1 MNEIALLKDALQFA
15 AEAGL
20 KTNMS
25 AGAAVMAGEFDDA
38 LLSVTHQIATQAGR
52 PIPRELSARLI
63 AWARNLDEPE
73 EVISGVAAEVIDA
86 ASSDDGA

>member
-1 MNEIALLKDALQFA
+1 MNETALLQDALQFA

-20 KTNMS
+20 QASMS

-38 LLSVTHQIATQAGR
+38 LLSVAHQIATQAGR

-63 AWARNLDEPE
+63 AWARDLDEPKG
-73 EVISGVAAEVIDA
+73 VINAVMAEVVSAA
-86 ASSDDGA
+86 ASSHDA